1 MFKHYKFENNVM
13 DNDKIK
19 GEITKAII
27 NRKVYLSVTHRYFLK
42 ILGQLFLE
50 AIPLPIQSKK

>member
-19 GEITKAII
+19 GEITKSII

-42 ILGQLFLE
+42 ILRQLFLE
-50 AIPLPIQSKK
+50 AIPLSIQSKK

>member
-19 GEITKAII
+19 GEITKSII
-27 NRKVYLSVTHRYFLK
+27 NRKVYLSVTH
-42 ILGQLFLE
+42 
-50 AIPLPIQSKK
+50 S